1 MSDAPAELGSKERNA
16 QIARIL
22 AEGVLRMRATPMNH
36 FGKNREISL
45 DYEVEQS
52 VYAPNK

>member
-1 MSDAPAELGSKERNA
+1 MSNAPAEMGPKERNA